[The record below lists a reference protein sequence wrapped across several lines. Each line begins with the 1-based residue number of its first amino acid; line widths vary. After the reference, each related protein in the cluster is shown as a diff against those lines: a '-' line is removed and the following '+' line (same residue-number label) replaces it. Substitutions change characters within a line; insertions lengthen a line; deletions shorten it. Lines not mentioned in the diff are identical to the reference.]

1 MSGFKTTKTDLEAH
15 AKLLDGTLSAEV
27 QEAVDAA
34 GQVKL
39 GAETMGVICQ
49 VYSFIFND
57 ELDTAR
63 DLLSKLPEALDATGA
78 ELRAAA
84 NLYDTTDQGERTN
97 FDGMHA

>member
-1 MSGFKTTKTDLEAH
+1 MSGFKTSKADLEDH
-15 AKLLDGTLSAEV
+15 AKLLDGTLSSEV
-27 QEAVDAA
+27 REAVDAA

-63 DLLSKLPEALDATGA
+63 DLLAKLPEALDATGA
-78 ELRAAA
+78 ELRASA
-84 NLYDTTDQGERTN
+84 NLYDTTDQGERRT
-97 FDGMHA
+97 FDGMNG